1 MTNIALLSF
10 GPIYSHNLIE
20 QLLKLIDK
28 YTVHRVVYT
37 FIGALQQNALILA
50 KTCFGDMNM
59 IFYFINSFYNT
70 SHDNACI
77 NLDILSLEFFILVND
92 RTVRNLI

>member
-59 IFYFINSFYNT
+59 IFYFINSFYTKITKNCT
-70 SHDNACI
+70 CD
-77 NLDILSLEFFILVND
+77 EFFSVRYVPFFSIL
-92 RTVRNLI
+92 

>member
-59 IFYFINSFYNT
+59 IFYFINSFYT
-70 SHDNACI
+70 KI
-77 NLDILSLEFFILVND
+77 TKTVLVTEFFSVRYVPFFSIL
-92 RTVRNLI
+92 